1 MDKKRK
7 RAIVI
12 KCLFLAVILG
22 LVMIIVV
29 GMCRSDARFFSS
41 NQTRIRTESVVSYTV
56 VDDQGRSATYRE
68 QDEKYKTI
76 TKILSGAEVRHDKE
90 NIYLY
95 DDTSARIVLT
105 GKHHSVT
112 FITHDVQPDG
122 SVLLILKDYCKDK
135 STVYMLDHHNYLI
148 TYLSKK
154 DYNRIF
160 N

>member
-12 KCLFLAVILG
+12 KCLFSAVILA
-22 LVMIIVV
+22 LVIIFVV
-29 GMCRSDARFFSS
+29 GMCRSDARFFSL
-41 NQTRIRTESVVSYTV
+41 NQARIRTDSVVSYTV

-76 TKILSGAEVRHDKE
+76 TKILSGAKVRHDKE

-95 DDTSARIVLT
+95 DDTSTRIVLT
-105 GKHHSVT
+105 EKHRSMT
-112 FITHDVQPDG
+112 FITHDIQPDG

-135 STVYMLDHHNYLI
+135 STVYMLDHHDYLI
-148 TYLSKK
+148 TYLSAK
-154 DYNRIF
+154 DYNRVF